1 MRTLVFG
8 LAAAAA
14 LLLAGCHDVATLDNS
29 RAETVRLDGR
39 LFEVRLRRSDTPDE
53 FSLLITRATVVVNP
67 DPQREAARANDVAQ
81 MIMQRTC
88 RGRTAT
94 EIFSALDG
102 PVSYRVG
109 FRCG

>member
-39 LFEVRLRRSDTPDE
+39 LFEVRLRRSDTPD
-53 FSLLITRATVVVNP
+53 
-67 DPQREAARANDVAQ
+67 
-81 MIMQRTC
+81 
-88 RGRTAT
+88 
-94 EIFSALDG
+94 
-102 PVSYRVG
+102 
-109 FRCG
+109 